1 MKKRTKMKKYTILID
16 RTSYASAKVCIM
28 AENEEMALEEAHKM
42 AMAGNIDFND
52 KEQDDYSEYETI
64 IIDD

>member
-1 MKKRTKMKKYTILID
+1 MKKYTILID

-28 AENEEMALEEAHKM
+28 AENEEIALEEAHKM
-42 AMAGNIDFND
+42 ARNIDFND
-52 KEQDDYSEYETI
+52 KEQDDSEYETT